1 LLRFS
6 SMQSASQSLT
16 DRLYAAES
24 VITVL
29 AQLNVTKFPSE
40 ERVAVGVCQAKAMND
55 WLEAYWSERVR
66 LKLERLFARQ
76 PKSDRARRA
85 EYEKRQPLSR
95 FLVDRAHPARQ

>member
-1 LLRFS
+1 
-6 SMQSASQSLT
+6 MQSSRQLLT

-29 AQLNVTKFPSE
+29 AQLNVTKFPWE
-40 ERVAVGVCQAKAMND
+40 ERVAVGVCQAKAMSD

-66 LKLERLFARQ
+66 LKLDRLFARQ
-76 PKSDRARRA
+76 PKPDRARRA
-85 EYEKRQPLSR
+85 DSEKRQPLSS